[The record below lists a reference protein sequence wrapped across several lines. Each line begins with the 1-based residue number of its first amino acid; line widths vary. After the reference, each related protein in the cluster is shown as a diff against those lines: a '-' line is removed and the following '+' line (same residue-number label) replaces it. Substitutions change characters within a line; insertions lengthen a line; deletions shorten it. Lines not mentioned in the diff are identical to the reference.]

1 MDRLVNAFF
10 CLGVALRR
18 TFLLPPCLGHH
29 SHNENV
35 EQNSIPEE
43 KSERLPQSA
52 GEIPLL

>member
-43 KSERLPQSA
+43 KSERLSQSA